1 MKTRVISGVCYA
13 VLFVAVLFFMDTPVL
28 PVFVALVSAVAVYE
42 LTKVA
47 KISLPVSLM
56 PIAVGAFIPFDVKY
70 GLLRMINIEPL
81 TALIFYTLFM
91 LILMIALHS
100 KVKFEQ
106 IAVAVFSSLAVPSAL
121 SCWIRLWEL
130 PNTFDGRYTQRH
142 ALFLILFAVF
152 SSWLTDIF
160 AYFTGVLFGKHK
172 MTPVISPKKTW
183 EGAAGGVLITA
194 AANVGL
200 FLIFQ
205 NKFFDAPFPALA
217 WYAVIPLSM
226 AFSVLSML
234 GDLSASVIK
243 RNFGVKDYGWIIPGH
258 GGVMD
263 RFDSIIFVFPA
274 VYAAVSVINAF

>member
-1 MKTRVISGVCYA
+1 MRTRIISGVCYA
-13 VLFVAVLFFMDTPVL
+13 VVFVAVLFFMNTPVL
-28 PVFVALVSAVAVYE
+28 PVFVALVSALAVYE
-42 LTKVA
+42 LTNVA
-47 KISLPVSLM
+47 KLSLPASLL
-56 PIAVGAFIPFDVKY
+56 PIAVGAFIPLNVRY
-70 GLLRMINIEPL
+70 GLLQRINIEPL

-106 IAVAVFSSLAVPSAL
+106 IAVAVFSSLAVPSAM

-130 PNTFDGRYTQRH
+130 PTAFDGRYTQMH
-142 ALFLILFAVF
+142 AVYLIMFAVF
-152 SSWLTDIF
+152 ASWLTDIF
-160 AYFTGVLFGKHK
+160 AYFTGVFLGKHK

-183 EGAAGGVLITA
+183 EGAVGGVLITA

-200 FLIFQ
+200 FFVFKA
-205 NKFFDAPFPALA
+205 KFFDAPFPDFD

-263 RFDSIIFVFPA
+263 RFDSMIFVFPA

>member
-47 KISLPVSLM
+47 KVSLPISLM

-70 GLLRMINIEPL
+70 DLLQRINIEPL

-200 FLIFQ
+200 FFVFQ
-205 NKFFDAPFPALA
+205 NKFFDAPFPDFA

-226 AFSVLSML
+226 AFSILSML